1 MNLFDTDNEGNSE
14 GNEASLLRL
23 LRLGRLYRIV
33 KIFRLIRVL
42 KVIKGSRMYE
52 KFLLAMKMNAGIK
65 RLIRTIV
72 TFFIFMHFFAC
83 VWFYQARF
91 SDFTPDSWYI
101 YIYYIYIYIL
111 QYASNIYFVG

>member
-1 MNLFDTDNEGNSE
+1 MYSTPIFLISLSNEESDDDSSSIYNI
-14 GNEASLLRL
+14 

-33 KIFRLIRVL
+33 KLFRLIRIL

-65 RLIRTIV
+65 RLIKTIM

-83 VWFYQARF
+83 AWFYQSRILGF
-91 SDFTPDSWYI
+91 EPDSWYI
-101 YIYYIYIYIL
+101 YIYIYIL
-111 QYASNIYFVG
+111 G